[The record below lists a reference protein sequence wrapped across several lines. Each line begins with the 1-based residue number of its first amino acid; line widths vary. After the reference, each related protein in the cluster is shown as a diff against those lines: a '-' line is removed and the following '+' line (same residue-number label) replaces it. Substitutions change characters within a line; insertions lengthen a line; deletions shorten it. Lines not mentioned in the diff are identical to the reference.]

1 MKHLSR
7 DAVNAKL
14 KAEAEAFAASGR
26 AVKMISLIVLQEEFG
41 FTAQQL
47 RTYLDR
53 FDDVLDYYNTSKDY
67 QSLLHEWD
75 DYFEQ
80 ELGEKILWKTEQ
92 RTK

>member
-1 MKHLSR
+1 MKHLNR

-14 KAEAEAFAASGR
+14 KAEATAFAASGR

-67 QSLLHEWD
+67 QALLHEWD